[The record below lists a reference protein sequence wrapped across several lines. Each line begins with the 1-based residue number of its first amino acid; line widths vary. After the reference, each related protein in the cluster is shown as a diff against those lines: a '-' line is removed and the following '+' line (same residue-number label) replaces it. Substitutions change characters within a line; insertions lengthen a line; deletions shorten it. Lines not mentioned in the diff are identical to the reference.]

1 MKDEVKKVAEY
12 TGIKTEELKQLME
25 KAHVKKD
32 IEREGAGLLKGAEV
46 GLKGMK
52 EVLDSVPSHIGKMLY
67 SCDEMLKDSEPDS
80 SADYWEE
87 KDDIKKHIE
96 EL

>member
-1 MKDEVKKVAEY
+1 
-12 TGIKTEELKQLME
+12 ME